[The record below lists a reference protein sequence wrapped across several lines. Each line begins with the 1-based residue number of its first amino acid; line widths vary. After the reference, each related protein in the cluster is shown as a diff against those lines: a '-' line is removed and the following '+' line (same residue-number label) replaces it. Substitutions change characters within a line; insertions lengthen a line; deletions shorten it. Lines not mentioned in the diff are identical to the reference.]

1 MHEHQKAMRLGVKGG
16 VWPHFM
22 QDFPSF
28 GPDLNGGA
36 SLTTVLW
43 TRVLAVLVGHLVGQ
57 WDCVP
62 SHPFLKGGTPH
73 VLCMLT
79 VLGHYT

>member
-1 MHEHQKAMRLGVKGG
+1 MHEHQKAMQLGVKGG

-43 TRVLAVLVGHLVGQ
+43 TRELAVLVGHLVGQ

-79 VLGHYT
+79 VLGHST

>member
-1 MHEHQKAMRLGVKGG
+1 MNPQKHGIGVNGG
-16 VWPHFM
+16 DWPDFM
-22 QDFPSF
+22 QDFPSL

-36 SLTTVLW
+36 SLTTILG
-43 TRVLAVLVGHLVGQ
+43 TRVLAALVGYLVGL
-57 WDCVP
+57 WGCVP
-62 SHPFLKGGTPH
+62 SYPFLKGGTPH